1 MPDQDKRDEQ
11 TRDLLDMA
19 WTILIRRDQLLK
31 LAGGLPEP
39 DRERVLQIAA
49 SFEGFSERIRGLADS
64 VPLLDSFPGTPEE
77 HLSSLE
83 DLRAR
88 IDSVMEDLAAA
99 GKALFE
105 IAGPPSPK
113 GSEQAN

>member
-31 LAGGLPEP
+31 LAGGLPAE
-39 DRERVLQIAA
+39 DRERVLKIAA
-49 SFEGFSERIRGLADS
+49 DFGGFSNRIRGLADS
-64 VPLLDSFPGTPEE
+64 VPLLDSHPGTPEE

-83 DLRAR
+83 EMRAQ
-88 IDSVMEDLAAA
+88 IDSVMKDLAAA
-99 GKALFE
+99 AKDLFE
-105 IAGPPSPK
+105 IAGPPLPDA
-113 GSEQAN
+113 SERAH